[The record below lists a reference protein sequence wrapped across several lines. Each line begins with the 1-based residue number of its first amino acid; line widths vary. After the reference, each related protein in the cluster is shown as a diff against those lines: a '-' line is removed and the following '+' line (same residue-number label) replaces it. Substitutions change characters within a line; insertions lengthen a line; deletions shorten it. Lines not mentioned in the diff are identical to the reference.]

1 VPDSNPTAVTER
13 LGWTSDA
20 LHAAAT
26 VSAAHRVG
34 LLTAL
39 EAGPVRAEDVAR
51 DCGLDVH
58 STTVLLM
65 ALAAMGL
72 VDSSADGWF
81 EPAVLKLSVLGAI
94 GASADL
100 LVEAVRTGRAP
111 LECDVPAGATR
122 FYPDAVTFLATLMSS
137 AAEAVAEYLSGA
149 DRILDVGAGAAPWS
163 LALARRDPRCRVT
176 GLDFASVLAF
186 TRRAVDEAGVGDQFE
201 YLAGDAF
208 EVSLPLATYDLVL
221 LGNLCHLFDPH
232 ANRRLLHGLRPAIQP
247 GGRIAVIDVLPS
259 QEPVVNRSVQVYAAG
274 LMTRTSSGG
283 VHDEVSY
290 RAWLEEA
297 GFDEIRVHEASRTP
311 PTSVVTG
318 CA

>member
-1 VPDSNPTAVTER
+1 LPDSNLTAVTER

-26 VSAAHRVG
+26 VSAAHRLG
-34 LLTAL
+34 LLAAL
-39 EAGPVRAEDVAR
+39 EAGPMRAEDVAR
-51 DCGLDVH
+51 DCDLDVQRT
-58 STTVLLM
+58 SILLG

-72 VDSSADGWF
+72 VDRSTDGRFESAV
-81 EPAVLKLSVLGAI
+81 PKLSVLGAI

-111 LECDVPAGATR
+111 LECDVPAGASR
-122 FYPDAVTFLATLMSS
+122 FYPDTVSYLATLTST

-149 DRILDVGAGAAPWS
+149 DQILDVGAGAAPWS
-163 LALARRDPRCRVT
+163 LAFARRAPSCRVT
-176 GLDFASVLAF
+176 ALDFASVLAL
-186 TRRAVDEAGVGDQFE
+186 TRRAVDEAGFADQFE

-208 EVSLPLATYDLVL
+208 EVSLPPATYDLVL

-232 ANRRLLHGLRPAIQP
+232 ANRRLLRRLRPAIRP

-259 QEPVVNRSVQVYAAG
+259 HDPAVNRSVQLYAAG

-283 VHDEVSY
+283 VHDEGSY

-297 GFDEIRVHEASRTP
+297 GFYEIRVHEASRTP

-318 CA
+318 WA